1 MPVMPEKPRA
11 ALLMPYWTF
20 WEPSVGGP
28 GFRREREALLEE
40 TARRLTLAGESDG
53 GLEIVWRGLVDS
65 TAAGERAAA
74 EIAVA
79 GADAVLV
86 AQTMAAPPMY
96 AKTALDGLADTPVIV
111 WAAQRS
117 RSIWVGFDQ
126 YDITAQGATVGTPML
141 TNVLGREGR
150 PFELATGAAEDGVVY
165 PRLVRIIRA
174 AATARSVSRA
184 RIARVGRPMDCYACV
199 DADDGELRRATGI
212 EVAAVSPDEVADRY
226 RECRDVARVES
237 EIGERFAPEK
247 DGEGGGGEE
256 ARWRSLRLAAALEE
270 LDREGGFDAGAMNC
284 HVPQIRYAED
294 PGVTPCFALG
304 RETTRGV
311 PWTCTGDVVTA
322 VAMLVAK
329 RLAGAALYHEV
340 EAIDFVRGET
350 AIANSGEHDL
360 AWCPDNVRPRL
371 GPNPWFLADP
381 LTGVSAWF
389 ELPPG
394 PATLVGFT
402 PHHAEPSGFR
412 LIAAEGDITERSF
425 PDSPTVGGAF
435 RFAGDDPVG
444 ETWSRWAKAGVNH
457 HSACAPGRIADQVA
471 IVSRY
476 LKIGFIQVS

>member
-1 MPVMPEKPRA
+1 MPDQPRV

-40 TARRLTLAGESDG
+40 AARRLAGAGEEDG

-65 TAAGERAAA
+65 TEAGERAAG
-74 EIAVA
+74 EISEA

-96 AKTALDGLADTPVIV
+96 AKTALDGLPDTPVIV

-150 PFELATGAAEDGVVY
+150 PFELATGAAADGAVY

-184 RIARVGRPMDCYACV
+184 RIARVGRPLDGYACV
-199 DADDGELRRATGI
+199 DADDEDLRRAAGI

-226 RECRDVARVES
+226 RACRDVSRVET
-237 EIGERFAPEK
+237 EIRERFAPETE
-247 DGEGGGGEE
+247 GEGGDA
-256 ARWRSLRLAAALEE
+256 ARSRSLRLAAALEE

-360 AWCPDNVRPRL
+360 AWCPDDMRPRL
-371 GPNPWFLADP
+371 GPNPWFLSDP

-444 ETWSRWAKAGVNH
+444 EVWSRWARAGVNH

-471 IVSRY
+471 IVARY
-476 LKIGFIQVS
+476 LKIGFVPVS